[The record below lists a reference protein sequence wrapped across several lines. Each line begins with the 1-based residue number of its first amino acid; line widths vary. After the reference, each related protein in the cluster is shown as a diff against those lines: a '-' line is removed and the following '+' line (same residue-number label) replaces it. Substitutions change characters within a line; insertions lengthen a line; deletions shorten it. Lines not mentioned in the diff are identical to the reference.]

1 MGMMGQEGQGG
12 SLECVSA
19 GVAGAGP
26 AVLGK
31 LEADPSVETFSIVG
45 SSLGVFEHDYVEMLS
60 FLH

>member
-1 MGMMGQEGQGG
+1 M
-12 SLECVSA
+12 SA